1 MKDSLTD
8 TLILLFRNLIPFF
21 ITLFFVLVGFVPT
34 HLPLSHFLR
43 PDFALICIY
52 FWVLYRLDLFGI
64 VSTILIGVVV
74 DSLSGLPLG
83 MNICVF
89 LFVYLLTITL
99 AGYVNTKPFV
109 SSWLCFSLIAFL
121 AFVLKWFLFCVYFR
135 TLLTLPHI
143 FMTYVSTILIYP
155 LIARLNMFIQNRYIK
170 TRGDID
176 E

>member
-8 TLILLFRNLIPFF
+8 VLALTLKKLIPFF
-21 ITLFFVLVGFVPT
+21 ITLFFVLLAYVPT

-43 PDFALICIY
+43 PDFAFICIY
-52 FWVLYRLDLFGI
+52 FWILYRPDLFGI
-64 VSTILIGVVV
+64 VSTILIGVIV

-83 MNICVF
+83 MNICIF
-89 LFVYLLTITL
+89 LFIYLLTITL
-99 AGYVNTKPFV
+99 ADYVNTKPFI

-135 TLLTLPHI
+135 VLLTWPHI
-143 FMTYVSTILIYP
+143 LMTYVSTILIYP
-155 LIARLNMFIQNRYIK
+155 LIARFNMFIQNRYLK
-170 TRGDID
+170 TREDID